1 MQEISVL
8 TVDVGWKE
16 QTMSRLIDVDA
27 LKEDL
32 LINHNTDLMSQSL
45 VLGSGFDVGVDY
57 VMLFI
62 EDAPSIDLVRCGEC
76 KYWHNNNP
84 LPTEEDEI
92 CPLST
97 DADDFCSYGVR
108 REDE

>member
-1 MQEISVL
+1 
-8 TVDVGWKE
+8 
-16 QTMSRLIDVDA
+16 MSRLIDADA

-76 KYWHNNNP
+76 KKNDTKN
-84 LPTEEDEI
+84 
-92 CPLST
+92 CPFYSGGWIHS
-97 DADDFCSYGVR
+97 DDDFCSYGER

>member
-1 MQEISVL
+1 
-8 TVDVGWKE
+8 
-16 QTMSRLIDVDA
+16 MSRWIDADA

-62 EDAPSIDLVRCGEC
+62 EDAPSIDLVRCAEC
-76 KYWHNNNP
+76 KHLEVLNTRLLYALCRKFGVDFEP
-84 LPTEEDEI
+84 FE
-92 CPLST
+92 T
-97 DADDFCSYGVR
+97 DTRTHGCSWGER
-108 REDE
+108 KENE